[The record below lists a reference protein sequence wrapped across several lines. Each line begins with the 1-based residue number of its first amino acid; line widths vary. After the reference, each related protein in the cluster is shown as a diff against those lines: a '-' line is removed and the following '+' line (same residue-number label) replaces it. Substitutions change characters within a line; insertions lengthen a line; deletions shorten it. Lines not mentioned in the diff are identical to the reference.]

1 MKRMVLLF
9 LVFAIQ
15 AGIVSAQKL
24 IDIYKNGPVKLT
36 ADKTYGAKNNW
47 ETLFNLYYDTLGN
60 YDRPRGNDKG
70 IVVAPDGSVFM
81 SHKNRHEIWK
91 FGPDGNLVKRFGT
104 KGGKA
109 YQFPMLPTIQ
119 KVVDDKYVF
128 TCDVN
133 ARLKFF
139 DLDGN
144 YFKSIT
150 LDYMAGGFQPLGNGK
165 LMLEGNVL
173 WRDNI
178 PGSEYYSHKW
188 RHIIVILD
196 IYTGEEKIIY
206 DFFEPGDFL
215 YPQEQYKDSLR
226 MKQVPN
232 PDNKIYLPNY
242 MVFKKPVFIPLKTGQ
257 SMVFNR
263 GTGEVKYFSQTGEVI
278 SNFKLD
284 ITPVAITENDA
295 LKNYEKTREYL
306 LKSVNQ
312 ARLVRDSTRISKGER
327 GTTPGTEIKAFPNS
341 DEIIKRGEDALTKM
355 EGYKDISRYSPN
367 LPYFSNIITDDEGNL
382 LVFEFT
388 GTKEEKTNIF
398 NVIAYDS
405 NGQKLARTS
414 FICDDYDI
422 SFSGNHFVI
431 SKGYVYAVAKLKNTS
446 GIPLRLVKFKI
457 TN

>member
-1 MKRMVLLF
+1 MKRMVFLLSIF
-9 LVFAIQ
+9 IIPAAF
-15 AGIVSAQKL
+15 VSAQKL
-24 IDIYKNGPVKLT
+24 LDIYKNGPVKLV
-36 ADKTYGAKNNW
+36 ADKTYGANNNW
-47 ETLFNLYYDTLGN
+47 ETLFNLYYDTLGT

-70 IVVAPDGSVFM
+70 IAVAPDGSVFM

-91 FGPDGNLVKRFGT
+91 FGPDGNFIKSFGS

-119 KVVDDKYVF
+119 KVVDGKYVF

-139 DLDGN
+139 DLEGN

-173 WRDNI
+173 WDATV
-178 PGSEYYSHKW
+178 PGSDYSSHKW

-196 IYTGEEKIIY
+196 IYTGAEKIIY
-206 DFFEPGDFL
+206 DFFEPGDIMF
-215 YPQEQYKDSLR
+215 PTKPNNDSLR
-226 MKQVPN
+226 SKRVPT
-232 PDNKIYLPNY
+232 PENKIYLPNY
-242 MVFKKPVFIPLKTGQ
+242 MVYKKPVFIPLKTGQ

-263 GTGEVKYFSQTGEVI
+263 GTGEVKFYSETGKVT
-278 SNFKLD
+278 SSFKLD
-284 ITPVAITENDA
+284 ITPVAISENDA
-295 LKNYEKTREYL
+295 LKNYESTRKYI
-306 LKSVNQ
+306 LKSINQ
-312 ARLVRDSTRISKGER
+312 ARLVLDSTRISKGER
-327 GTTPGTEIKAFPNS
+327 GTTPGNVIKAFPNS
-341 DEIIKRGEDALTKM
+341 DEIIKRGEEALTKM
-355 EGYKDISRYSPN
+355 ESYKDINRYFPN

-388 GTKEEKTNIF
+388 SAEEKETNIF

-414 FICDDYDI
+414 FICEDYDLD
-422 SFSGNHFVI
+422 FSGNHFVI
-431 SKGYVYAVAKLKNTS
+431 SKGNVYAVAKLKNIT
-446 GIPLRLVKFKI
+446 GMPLRLVKFKI